1 MAKIPPAKSLMMD
14 GKQEVHGVLDGLPGF
29 SARQGEQEVHGVGM
43 AIGWG
48 ATRPLLP
55 GPAAPVEEKKQ
66 AT

>member
-14 GKQEVHGVLDGLPGF
+14 GK
-29 SARQGEQEVHGVGM
+29 QEVHGVGM

-55 GPAAPVEEKKQ
+55 GPAAPVEEKEDPLDQ
-66 AT
+66 RRMGLYIERD